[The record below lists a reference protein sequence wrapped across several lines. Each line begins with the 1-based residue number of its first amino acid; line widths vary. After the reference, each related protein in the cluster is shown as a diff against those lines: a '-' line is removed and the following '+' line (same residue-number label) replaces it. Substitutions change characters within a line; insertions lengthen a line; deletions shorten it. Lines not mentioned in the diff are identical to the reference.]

1 MSPAQEALQSRGVSM
16 LQTGTAIGATPEG
29 GALLVVE
36 TTQRTT
42 RVTERVSQPVEVVTK
57 AAGTAQRAALTET
70 PNNPSAGLLTLA
82 DGATRHT
89 LYVDATAVGPHT
101 PTHHAERWLRYAVTG
116 LLSWSRHPAVPLK
129 KKNIGIPHMLMPYS
143 TLNTLLW
150 NSHVVVNNKSWCI
163 GGLAKIL
170 QSDAYKPLKSALPDE
185 HLSATSKH

>member
-1 MSPAQEALQSRGVSM
+1 MSLAQEALQSRGVSM

-129 KKNIGIPHMLMPYS
+129 KKKISGSLICWCHIQLW
-143 TLNTLLW
+143 TLSFEIVTWLW
-150 NSHVVVNNKSWCI
+150 TINLGVS
-163 GGLAKIL
+163 G
-170 QSDAYKPLKSALPDE
+170 ALPKYCNLM
-185 HLSATSKH
+185 HISP